1 MSFDKLLN
9 IGSAIV
15 VVAGVTV
22 VVSHPTSAEIIRAI
36 GSSFA
41 GALRAAMGK

>member
-1 MSFDKLLN
+1 MNLDKLLS

-22 VVSHPTSAEIIRAI
+22 VVSHPQSAQIIQAVGTAFS
-36 GSSFA
+36 GS
-41 GALRAAMGK
+41 LRAAMGS

>member
-1 MSFDKLLN
+1 VNADKVLS

-22 VVSHPTSAEIIRAI
+22 VVSHPTSAKVINAV
-36 GSSFA
+36 GSAFS
-41 GALRAAMGK
+41 GALRAAMGH